1 MVSHSEWLSWLLR
14 VDYQSKRHVPSA
26 LYRASTKNFLS
37 SEFIG
42 VSKIETDVSA
52 KTVIVEADES
62 VAPQMML
69 KKLEKVRERSEMSG
83 GRNWCSLVSD

>member
-1 MVSHSEWLSWLLR
+1 
-14 VDYQSKRHVPSA
+14 
-26 LYRASTKNFLS
+26 LYRALTNFRS
-37 SEFIG
+37 DFEG

-69 KKLEKVRERSEMSG
+69 EKLEKVS
-83 GRNWCSLVSD
+83 

>member
-1 MVSHSEWLSWLLR
+1 M
-14 VDYQSKRHVPSA
+14 
-26 LYRASTKNFLS
+26 
-37 SEFIG
+37 EFVG

-69 KKLEKVRERSEMSG
+69 EKLEKVSERSETKRRRELVFPCRRLTLCFFVPLFLFSG
-83 GRNWCSLVSD
+83 AVQVGKQ

>member
-1 MVSHSEWLSWLLR
+1 VKDARERSSGYLERSKVSHSEWLSWFLEDCHKRQLL
-14 VDYQSKRHVPSA
+14 SA
-26 LYRASTKNFLS
+26 FYCASTNFRS
-37 SEFIG
+37 TDFEG

-69 KKLEKVRERSEMSG
+69 EKLEKVS
-83 GRNWCSLVSD
+83 